1 VSKAKILLIGRSQV
15 KSVSLPGSLR
25 KRYDLTI
32 VPNGNRALA
41 AAADLKPHLI
51 ILDAVSLRTPGDR
64 ICRFLQTNLPDVPV
78 LHIHPG
84 PEASAESQ
92 ADEVMFPPIGSRK
105 LFNSIERLITLS
117 DDEIIMCGPLSL
129 NVERRM
135 LTTPEQETQLTPKV
149 ALLLELF
156 MRQPGTTL
164 DRKVLM
170 EKVWQTEY
178 MGDTRTLD
186 VHVRWIRQAIEAD
199 PARPQLL
206 KTVRGVG
213 YCLQLNGQPKR

>member
-1 VSKAKILLIGRSQV
+1 
-15 KSVSLPGSLR
+15 
-25 KRYDLTI
+25 
-32 VPNGNRALA
+32 
-41 AAADLKPHLI
+41 
-51 ILDAVSLRTPGDR
+51 
-64 ICRFLQTNLPDVPV
+64 
-78 LHIHPG
+78 
-84 PEASAESQ
+84 
-92 ADEVMFPPIGSRK
+92 
-105 LFNSIERLITLS
+105 
-117 DDEIIMCGPLSL
+117 
-129 NVERRM
+129 M